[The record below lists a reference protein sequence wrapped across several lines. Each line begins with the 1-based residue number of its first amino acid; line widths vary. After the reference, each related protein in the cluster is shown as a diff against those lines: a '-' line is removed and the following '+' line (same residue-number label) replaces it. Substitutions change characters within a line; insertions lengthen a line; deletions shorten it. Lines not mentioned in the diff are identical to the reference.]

1 MLLIWTVLCGFLIC
15 AVAFQALVTYKTA
28 GTTFLTEAEKAADQP
43 VQATV
48 AKKTTK
54 KILLVATGD
63 IIPARSV
70 NTRAIKHGDP
80 AWAFRKIAP
89 LLASGDITL
98 INMESSLL
106 ENCPQTDYGFVF
118 CGQASA
124 MEGLVLSGVDVVNVA
139 NNHFAN
145 YGQEGIDET
154 LKRFEKENM
163 VASGLYNAQ
172 PIYKDVKGVRFAF
185 LGYNDI
191 GNELGLSPAD
201 TTLMS
206 KEISEANKSAD
217 VVVVSMHWGIEYV
230 ALPNERQQALA
241 HTAID
246 NGADLII
253 GNHPHWVQSDEYY
266 KGKYIKYAH
275 GNTIFDQMWS
285 EETKKGVIGKYFFDG
300 PNFVN
305 VEFVKTYI
313 KDYGQPEIVLE

>member
-1 MLLIWTVLCGFLIC
+1 MILLGAVCGL
-15 AVAFQALVTYKTA
+15 ALVGGVFFQSVTKKNAKNTP
-28 GTTFLTEAEKAADQP
+28 FLSATE
-43 VQATV
+43 V
-48 AKKTTK
+48 AKSATSDTATK
-54 KILLVATGD
+54 SDEKILLIAIGD

-70 NTRAIKHGDP
+70 NTRAIKYGDP
-80 AWAFRKIAP
+80 AWAFRKIA
-89 LLASGDITL
+89 LLMESGDITL
-98 INMESSLL
+98 INMESPLL
-106 ENCPQTDYGFVF
+106 ENCPQTDDGFVF

-154 LKRFEKENM
+154 LKRFEAEEII
-163 VASGLYNAQ
+163 ASGLYNAQ
-172 PIYKDVKGVRFAF
+172 PVYKDVKGVRFGF

-191 GNELGLSPAD
+191 GNEIGLAPAD
-201 TTLMS
+201 TTIMA
-206 KEISEANKSAD
+206 KEISEADKNAD
-217 VVVVSMHWGIEYV
+217 VVIVSMHWGVEYV
-230 ALPNERQQALA
+230 DSPNERQIELA

-253 GNHPHWVQSDEYY
+253 GYHAHWVQSDEYY

-285 EETKKGVIGKYFFDG
+285 EETKKGVIGKYHFEG
-300 PNFVN
+300 PNFKN

-313 KDYGQPEIVLE
+313 KDYGQPEIVAE